1 MPRQGKRDVSEPD
14 GAGYA
19 SMDRKAPRHVAIIM
33 DGNGRWARS
42 RQLPRIAGHRAGVE
56 NVRNLV
62 RFCAE
67 SGTEVLTLF
76 AFSSENWRR
85 PPAEVRLLFE
95 LFLVVLEQEV
105 DRLHENGVRLRV
117 IGDRKPFSA
126 RLKRAISAAEEKTRS
141 NTQLNLVVAA
151 NYGGRWDITQAAR
164 TLAERVASGDLAAA
178 DITADAIAKHLALAD
193 LPEPDLFIRS
203 GGEQRISNYLLW
215 QLAYT
220 ELYFTDCLWPD
231 FGIEEFEAALES
243 YAGRQRRFG
252 MTGDQVCGAADPVTA
267 SAVD

>member
-1 MPRQGKRDVSEPD
+1 MPRLDKCDMSGPD
-14 GAGYA
+14 SAGIA
-19 SMDRKAPRHVAIIM
+19 SMETKVPRHVAIIM

-42 RQLPRIAGHRAGVE
+42 RNLPRIAGHRAGVE

-67 SGTEVLTLF
+67 SGIEVLTLF

-85 PPAEVRLLFE
+85 PPTEVRLLFD

-126 RLKRAISAAEEKTRS
+126 KLKRAIAAAEAKTRA

-151 NYGGRWDITQAAR
+151 NYGGRWDITQATR
-164 TLAERVASGDLAAA
+164 TLAARVASGDLAVA
-178 DITADAIAKHLALAD
+178 DITGDAIAEHLALAD

-231 FGIEEFEAALES
+231 FALDEFAAALDS

-252 MTGDQVCGAADPVTA
+252 RTGDQVCGELGAVAA
-267 SAVD
+267 SAVE